1 MEHRDFSL
9 SLASDSDSEDAGFFD
24 EVDLI
29 NDLETMTVQD
39 VDLPALY
46 QEVVACKQLLG
57 LIVAILIVYMIYG
70 VMMFFY
76 KLVTRNITNYF

>member
-1 MEHRDFSL
+1 MGNQMFQL
-9 SLASDSDSEDAGFFD
+9 SLASASDMEDASFFD
-24 EVDLI
+24 DMDLV
-29 NDLETMTVQD
+29 NDLDALTVQE

-57 LIVAILIVYMIYG
+57 VIVAILVIYMIYG